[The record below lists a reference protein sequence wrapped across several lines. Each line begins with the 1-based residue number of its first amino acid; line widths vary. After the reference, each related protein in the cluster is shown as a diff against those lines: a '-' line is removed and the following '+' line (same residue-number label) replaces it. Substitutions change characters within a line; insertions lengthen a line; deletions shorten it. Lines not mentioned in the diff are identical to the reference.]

1 MPYVCNDTN
10 NRYLVSLANI
20 ILRISEGKVDYKDAI
35 INNDLRYQL
44 MSSSV
49 NLIYPSD
56 PFCEKFEWVHGALPF
71 NFQNLLILDFLQ
83 I

>member
-1 MPYVCNDTN
+1 MYVCNDTN
-10 NRYLVSLANI
+10 NRYLVSLAYN
-20 ILRISEGKVDYKDAI
+20 LRMSEGKVDYKDAI
-35 INNDLRYQL
+35 MNNDLRYQL